1 MAKARADSVFPSHS
15 TVIFSPAPITR
26 IDGGRRK
33 PFPPGTTLT
42 AVTTM
47 AHLTIGL
54 TICDC
59 VAAFDKIMKRKGGAR
74 S

>member
-1 MAKARADSVFPSHS
+1 MPK
-15 TVIFSPAPITR
+15 
-26 IDGGRRK
+26 K
-33 PFPPGTTLT
+33 PFPPGTTRT

-47 AHLTIGL
+47 AHLTIGSA
-54 TICDC
+54 IGEC